1 MKRVSANVN
10 YMAAFLIINNFAMKI
25 NVGVNAK
32 NQLIK
37 VYVIKDQFGIQVIAN
52 ANVIDHVMLDNIQ
65 TMKTVI
71 VEKGWQINQ
80 LKKY

>member
-1 MKRVSANVN
+1 MKPVSANVN